1 MYIYI
6 YLKACVCHVACC
18 SPANTLPNIY
28 TRYILHILR
37 MHFTYVW
44 HTNVYVNVYVMLPVS
59 LLRILL
65 CTNIHF
71 TQMYKALYICMAY
84 TCVCHVAC
92 LSLANILVYTY
103 TWCILHIFIMCIL
116 HMYGIDMCTLCRLS
130 LFCYYSTLS
139 LSHSFSLSSFLL
151 WKNKEAIDPPFYV

>member
-1 MYIYI
+1 MSPVVLLLILFWTYI
-6 YLKACVCHVACC
+6 HD
-18 SPANTLPNIY
+18 TFY
-28 TRYILHILR
+28 TYSECILHMYGIQMCMSMCMSCRLSPSCEYSCVQIYM
-37 MHFTYVW
+37 MHFT
-44 HTNVYVNVYVMLPVS
+44 H
-59 LLRILL
+59 
-65 CTNIHF
+65 
-71 TQMYKALYICMAY
+71 MYKALYMCMAY
-84 TCVCHVAC
+84 TCVCHAAC
-92 LSLANILVYTY
+92 LSLSNILVYTY